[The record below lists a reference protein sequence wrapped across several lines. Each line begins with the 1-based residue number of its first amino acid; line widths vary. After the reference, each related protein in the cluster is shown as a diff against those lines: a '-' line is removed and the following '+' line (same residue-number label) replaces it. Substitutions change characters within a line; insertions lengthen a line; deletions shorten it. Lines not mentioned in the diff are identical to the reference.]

1 VPDLNYNRN
10 PDNRRQR
17 RRRNPGNPPAPE
29 PGDESIP
36 NRSDCGWLSRQNAR
50 RFSLTS
56 RLLRKINHLP
66 AAATR
71 RKMGQH
77 LPALPFRKN
86 PLNKRVEAFRVGV
99 KIELGS

>member
-10 PDNRRQR
+10 RDNRRQR
-17 RRRNPGNPPAPE
+17 RRRNPCNPPVPE
-29 PGDESIP
+29 PGNESNP
-36 NRSDCGWLSRQNAR
+36 NRSDCGWLTRRSAR

-77 LPALPFRKN
+77 LPAFPLRKN